1 MVRLHTDKRVD
12 RKDKVSTKSFTQG
25 YRRGDWSRRGGRSKN
40 LINEE
45 KGRVAVYLAFG
56 RRACII
62 FTRRGTS
69 RRVAGMSS
77 KGKVEDGGDKTFRKT
92 DVESVSLG
100 GASTRIVE

>member
-45 KGRVAVYLAFG
+45 EKGRVAVYLAFG

-77 KGKVEDGGDKTFRKT
+77 KGKTGEIKRFVKQTSNPYHSVARRR
-92 DVESVSLG
+92 ES
-100 GASTRIVE
+100 